1 MNVTTLDFNIK
12 INTCPLQQTF
22 LIEEFKIFEPK
33 LLHFLKNVDFDSQG
47 VVCQVDISVLLMT
60 TELKNIY
67 FIFPKFGCWV
77 LCQPPPPSCH
87 TFPILHGSSYT
98 YINMRNSYC
107 QWRNIELFIQARVES
122 MYQFE
127 NLNIFEMLQCNGRE

>member
-1 MNVTTLDFNIK
+1 MKVITLDFNIK

-77 LCQPPPPSCH
+77 LCQPPPLWFQVEIEVPLFLSQTWPD
-87 TFPILHGSSYT
+87 TFEVHI
-98 YINMRNSYC
+98 
-107 QWRNIELFIQARVES
+107 
-122 MYQFE
+122 
-127 NLNIFEMLQCNGRE
+127 